1 MSPPLTL
8 RRCPLFQGLD
18 EHSFELLEAVTRPV
32 HFAKDERIFSHGD
45 RCPGIYVVESG
56 LVRVYQLSPQGK
68 RHVLHFAEP
77 DGSFAE
83 VAAIGRFPCPAHADA
98 AKKSECLLLP
108 SAELQHLLST
118 QHELCQQLLVGMAR
132 WVRSFVH
139 LLEDVVLRDASA
151 RVAAALL
158 ELGDGEGE
166 LRLPMQ
172 KQDLA
177 SHLNLTSETF
187 SRTLRR
193 FEEMG
198 LIATAA
204 GQRLRI
210 LQREQLASI
219 AAEGTRA

>member
-1 MSPPLTL
+1 
-8 RRCPLFQGLD
+8 
-18 EHSFELLEAVTRPV
+18 
-32 HFAKDERIFSHGD
+32 
-45 RCPGIYVVESG
+45 
-56 LVRVYQLSPQGK
+56 
-68 RHVLHFAEP
+68 
-77 DGSFAE
+77 
-83 VAAIGRFPCPAHADA
+83 
-98 AKKSECLLLP
+98 
-108 SAELQHLLST
+108 
-118 QHELCQQLLVGMAR
+118 
-132 WVRSFVH
+132 VH

-210 LQREQLASI
+210 LQREQLESI